1 MPPPPPP
8 KAQPAPPF
16 ANRELNGEVLLE
28 ELSDLRAAQVQQKQL
43 NDCVIGLRELSGVR
57 ASEAALRIKQLA
69 TARFAQQPAM
79 AGLLVRWAQRLKT
92 DVDVPLLVGH
102 FERLAMVAAVMGALR
117 RACERLPKGGRG

>member
-1 MPPPPPP
+1 MPQPP

-28 ELSDLRAAQVQQKQL
+28 ELSELRTAQVHHRQL
-43 NDCVIGLRELSGVR
+43 VDCVTGLRELQGVR
-57 ASEAALRIKQLA
+57 ASEATARIKQLA
-69 TARFAQQPAM
+69 TSRFAQQPAM
-79 AGLLVRWAQRLKT
+79 ASLLVRWAGRLKT

-102 FERLAMVAAVMGALR
+102 FERLAMVGATTNALR